1 MVDQDHPMISIEKN
15 LIEFLEISPKMTTV
29 ITSMMT
35 TLTRKTQMKTKT
47 NGAMHTIL
55 GKKFDYKNFAAS
67 KQITKV
73 MYEKNYTKFTLFDNN
88 RDINET
94 HVEELIA
101 SMRKSGQLMP
111 VVVTPDKEVIDGQHR
126 LKACEK
132 LGIPVSY
139 VVNVGGNSKQIAV
152 MNNTQKGWKNRDF
165 LKHFSHNSHSNSSE
179 YKKIEKFFEE
189 YKLPFTV
196 GIALLSDYSVGFNA
210 ASDRGPMPSFRD
222 GSFKIDNLDKAKLI
236 ASRLIKLKSFVPN
249 LVKIVK
255 FSVAF
260 VKISQLE
267 NFDLKTCYAQIEKN
281 SNKFDKCLN
290 QEDWNEAMVAA
301 YNYKLVTKGKKASKR
316 ISIRKEGF

>member
-1 MVDQDHPMISIEKN
+1 
-15 LIEFLEISPKMTTV
+15 
-29 ITSMMT
+29 MT
-35 TLTRKTQMKTKT
+35 TLTRKKKMKTKT

-55 GKKFDYKNFAAS
+55 GKKIDFKNFAAS
-67 KQITKV
+67 KQITQVK
-73 MYEKNYTKFTLFDNN
+73 YEKNYTKFTLFDNN

-222 GSFKIDNLDKAKLI
+222 GSFKINDLDKAKLI

-267 NFDLKTCYAQIEKN
+267 NFDLKTCYAQLEKN

>member
-1 MVDQDHPMISIEKN
+1 MR
-15 LIEFLEISPKMTTV
+15 TT
-29 ITSMMT
+29 
-35 TLTRKTQMKTKT
+35 K
-47 NGAMHTIL
+47 NGAMHTML
-55 GKKFDYKNFAAS
+55 GRRPDYKSYNAS
-67 KQITKV
+67 KQVTRV
-73 MYEKNYTKFTLFDNN
+73 LREKNYSKFTLFDNN

-139 VVNVGGNSKQIAV
+139 VINSAGDAKQIAV
-152 MNNTQKGWKNRDF
+152 MNNTQKGWKNKDF
-165 LKHFSHNSHSNSSE
+165 LKHFCHNSHHNCSE
-179 YKKIEKFFEE
+179 YKKVEKFIEE
-189 YKLPFTV
+189 YKLPFRV
-196 GIALLSDYSVGFNA
+196 NIALLSDRAINNDNNVAN
-210 ASDRGPMPSFRD
+210 RGPMPSFRN
-222 GSFKIDNLDKAKLI
+222 GSFKIVDLDKAKET

-260 VKISQLE
+260 IKISKLD
-267 NFDLKTCYAQIEKN
+267 NFNLKTCYAQLEKN

>member
-1 MVDQDHPMISIEKN
+1 
-15 LIEFLEISPKMTTV
+15 MTNV

-55 GKKFDYKNFAAS
+55 GRKIDYKNFAAS
-67 KQITKV
+67 KQVTRV
-73 MYEKNYTKFTLFDNN
+73 LYEKNYTKFTLFDNN

-139 VVNVGGNSKQIAV
+139 VINSAGDAKQIAV
-152 MNNTQKGWKNRDF
+152 MNNTQKGWKNKDF
-165 LKHFSHNSHSNSSE
+165 LKHFSHNSHHNCSE
-179 YKKIEKFFEE
+179 YKKVEKFIEE
-189 YKLPFTV
+189 YKLPFRV
-196 GIALLSDYSVGFNA
+196 NIALLSDRAINNDNNVSN
-210 ASDRGPMPSFRD
+210 RGPMPSFRN
-222 GSFKIDNLDKAKLI
+222 GSFKIVDLDKAKET

-249 LVKIVK
+249 LVRIVK

-260 VKISQLE
+260 IKISKLD
-267 NFDLKTCYAQIEKN
+267 NFNLKTCYAQLEKN
-281 SNKFDKCLN
+281 SKQFDKCLN
-290 QEDWNEAMVAA
+290 QEDWNEAMVRA
-301 YNYKLVTKGKKASKR
+301 YNYKLVTKGKRASKR

>member
-1 MVDQDHPMISIEKN
+1 
-15 LIEFLEISPKMTTV
+15 
-29 ITSMMT
+29 
-35 TLTRKTQMKTKT
+35 MKTRA
-47 NGAMHTIL
+47 NGAMHTVL
-55 GKKFDYKNFAAS
+55 GKKIDYKSFNAS
-67 KQITKV
+67 RQITKV
-73 MYEKNYTKFTLFDNN
+73 MYEKNYSKFTLFDNN

-94 HVEELIA
+94 HVENLIT

-111 VVVTPDKEVIDGQHR
+111 VVVTPSKEVIDGQHR

-139 VVNVGGNSKQIAV
+139 VVNSSGNSKQIAV
-152 MNNTQKGWKNRDF
+152 MNNTQKGWKNKDF

-196 GIALLSDYSVGFNA
+196 GISLLSGYSVGFNA
-210 ASDRGPMPSFRD
+210 AADRGPMPSFRD
-222 GSFKIDNLDKAKLI
+222 GTFKINNLDKAKLI
-236 ASRLIKLKSFVPN
+236 ASRLLKLKSFVPN

-260 VKISQLE
+260 IKISQLE

-290 QEDWNEAMVAA
+290 QEDWNEAMVSA

>member
-1 MVDQDHPMISIEKN
+1 
-15 LIEFLEISPKMTTV
+15 
-29 ITSMMT
+29 
-35 TLTRKTQMKTKT
+35 MKTKT

-55 GKKFDYKNFAAS
+55 GKKIDFKNFAAS
-67 KQITKV
+67 KQITQVK
-73 MYEKNYTKFTLFDNN
+73 YEKNYTKFTLFDNN

-222 GSFKIDNLDKAKLI
+222 GSFKINDLDKAKLI

-267 NFDLKTCYAQIEKN
+267 NFDLKTCYAQLEKN

>member
-1 MVDQDHPMISIEKN
+1 
-15 LIEFLEISPKMTTV
+15 
-29 ITSMMT
+29 
-35 TLTRKTQMKTKT
+35 MKTRT
-47 NGAMHTIL
+47 NGAMHTVL
-55 GKKFDYKNFAAS
+55 GKKIDYKSFNAS
-67 KQITKV
+67 RQITKV
-73 MYEKNYTKFTLFDNN
+73 MYEKNYSKFTLFDNN

-94 HVEELIA
+94 HVENLIV

-111 VVVTPDKEVIDGQHR
+111 VVVSPSKEVIDGQHR

-139 VVNVGGNSKQIAV
+139 VVNSSGSSKQIAV
-152 MNNTQKGWKNRDF
+152 MNNTQKGWKNKDF

-196 GIALLSDYSVGFNA
+196 GISLLSGYSVGFNA
-210 ASDRGPMPSFRD
+210 AADRGPMPSFRD
-222 GSFKIDNLDKAKLI
+222 GTFKINNLDKAKLI
-236 ASRLIKLKSFVPN
+236 ASRLLKLKSFVPN

-260 VKISQLE
+260 IKISQLE

-290 QEDWNEAMVAA
+290 QEDWNEAMVSA

>member
-1 MVDQDHPMISIEKN
+1 
-15 LIEFLEISPKMTTV
+15 
-29 ITSMMT
+29 
-35 TLTRKTQMKTKT
+35 MKTKT

-55 GKKFDYKNFAAS
+55 GKKIDYKNFAAS
-67 KQITKV
+67 KQITRV
-73 MYEKNYTKFTLFDNN
+73 LYEKNYTKFTLFDNN

-94 HVEELIA
+94 HVEELIV

-111 VVVTPDKEVIDGQHR
+111 VVVTPDLEVIDGQHR

-139 VVNVGGNSKQIAV
+139 VINKTGNSKQIAV
-152 MNNTQKGWKNRDF
+152 MNNTQKGWKNKDF
-165 LKHFSHNSHSNSSE
+165 LKHFCHSGHSNSSE

-189 YKLPFTV
+189 YKLPFRV
-196 GIALLSDYSVGFNA
+196 GIALLSNCTVNM
-210 ASDRGPMPSFRD
+210 SDHQNRGPMPSFRD
-222 GSFKIDNLDKAKLI
+222 GSFKIQDLDKAKET

-260 VKISQLE
+260 IKISKLE
-267 NFDLKTCYAQIEKN
+267 NFDLKTCYTQLEKN
-281 SNKFDKCLN
+281 SSKFDKCLN
-290 QEDWNEAMVAA
+290 QEDWNEAMVRA
-301 YNYKLVTKGKKASKR
+301 YNYNLVTKATKNKKASKR

>member
-1 MVDQDHPMISIEKN
+1 MINK
-15 LIEFLEISPKMTTV
+15 K
-29 ITSMMT
+29 
-35 TLTRKTQMKTKT
+35 
-47 NGAMHTIL
+47 NGAMHTVL
-55 GKKFDYKNFAAS
+55 GKRIDYSSFNAS
-67 KQITKV
+67 RQITKV

-94 HVEELIA
+94 HVENLIT

-111 VVVTPDKEVIDGQHR
+111 VVVTPSKEVIDGQHR

-139 VVNVGGNSKQIAV
+139 VVNSSGNSKQIAV
-152 MNNTQKGWKNRDF
+152 MNNTQKGWKNKDF

-196 GIALLSDYSVGFNA
+196 GISLLSGYSVGFNA
-210 ASDRGPMPSFRD
+210 AADRGPMPSFRD
-222 GSFKIDNLDKAKLI
+222 GSFKINNLDNAKLI

-267 NFDLKTCYAQIEKN
+267 NFNLKTCYAQIEKN

>member
-1 MVDQDHPMISIEKN
+1 MAFNM
-15 LIEFLEISPKMTTV
+15 
-29 ITSMMT
+29 ITSTKIMQ
-35 TLTRKTQMKTKT
+35 TRKKKMKTKA

-55 GKKFDYKNFAAS
+55 GKKIDYKNFAAS
-67 KQITKV
+67 KQITRV
-73 MYEKNYTKFTLFDNN
+73 LYEKNYTKFTLFDNN

-139 VVNVGGNSKQIAV
+139 VINSTGNSKQIAV
-152 MNNTQKGWKNRDF
+152 MNNTQNGWKNKDF
-165 LKHFSHNSHSNSSE
+165 LKHFSHSGHSNSSE

-189 YKLPFTV
+189 YKLPFRV
-196 GIALLSDYSVGFNA
+196 GIALLSNYTVNMDGGNN
-210 ASDRGPMPSFRD
+210 RGPMPSFRD
-222 GSFKIDNLDKAKLI
+222 GSFKIQDLDKAKET

-249 LVKIVK
+249 LVRIVK

-260 VKISQLE
+260 IKISKLE
-267 NFDLKTCYAQIEKN
+267 NFNLKTCYTQIEKN

-290 QEDWNEAMVAA
+290 QEDWNEAMVRA
-301 YNYKLVTKGKKASKR
+301 YNYNLVTKGKKASKR

>member
-1 MVDQDHPMISIEKN
+1 
-15 LIEFLEISPKMTTV
+15 
-29 ITSMMT
+29 
-35 TLTRKTQMKTKT
+35 MKTKA

-55 GKKFDYKNFAAS
+55 GKKIDYKNFAAS
-67 KQITKV
+67 KQITRV
-73 MYEKNYTKFTLFDNN
+73 LYEKNYTKFTLFDNN

-139 VVNVGGNSKQIAV
+139 VINSTGNSKQIAV
-152 MNNTQKGWKNRDF
+152 MNNTQKGWKNKDF
-165 LKHFSHNSHSNSSE
+165 LKHFSHSGHSNSSD
-179 YKKIEKFFEE
+179 YKIIEKFFEE
-189 YKLPFTV
+189 YKLPFRV
-196 GIALLSDYSVGFNA
+196 GIALLSNYTVNMDGGNN
-210 ASDRGPMPSFRD
+210 RGPMPSFRD
-222 GSFKIDNLDKAKLI
+222 GSFKIQDLDKAKET

-249 LVKIVK
+249 LVRIVK

-260 VKISQLE
+260 IKISKLE
-267 NFDLKTCYAQIEKN
+267 NFNLKTCYTQIEKN

-290 QEDWNEAMVAA
+290 QEDWNEAMVRA
-301 YNYKLVTKGKKASKR
+301 YNYNLVTKGKKASKR

>member
-1 MVDQDHPMISIEKN
+1 
-15 LIEFLEISPKMTTV
+15 
-29 ITSMMT
+29 
-35 TLTRKTQMKTKT
+35 MKIKT

-55 GKKFDYKNFAAS
+55 GKKIDYKNFIAS

-73 MYEKNYTKFTLFDNN
+73 MYEKNYSKFTLFDNN

-139 VVNVGGNSKQIAV
+139 VINSAGNVKQIAV
-152 MNNTQKGWKNRDF
+152 MNNTQKGWKNKDF
-165 LKHFSHNSHSNSSE
+165 LKHFSHNSHHNCSE
-179 YKKIEKFFEE
+179 YKKVEKFIEE
-189 YKLPFTV
+189 YRLPFRV
-196 GIALLSDYSVGFNA
+196 NIALLSDRAINNDNNVAN
-210 ASDRGPMPSFRD
+210 RGPMPSFRN
-222 GSFKIDNLDKAKLI
+222 GSFKIVDLDKAKET

-249 LVKIVK
+249 LVRIVK

-260 VKISQLE
+260 IKISKLD
-267 NFDLKTCYAQIEKN
+267 NFNLKTCYAQLEKN
-281 SNKFDKCLN
+281 SKQFDKCLN
-290 QEDWNEAMVAA
+290 QEDWNEAMVRA

>member
-1 MVDQDHPMISIEKN
+1 M
-15 LIEFLEISPKMTTV
+15 
-29 ITSMMT
+29 ITSTKIMQ
-35 TLTRKTQMKTKT
+35 TRKKKMKTKA

-55 GKKFDYKNFAAS
+55 GKKIDYKNFAAS
-67 KQITKV
+67 KQITRV
-73 MYEKNYTKFTLFDNN
+73 LYEKNYTKFTLFDNN

-139 VVNVGGNSKQIAV
+139 VINSTGNSKQIAV
-152 MNNTQKGWKNRDF
+152 MNNTQKGWKNKDF
-165 LKHFSHNSHSNSSE
+165 LKHFSHSGHSNSSE

-189 YKLPFTV
+189 YKLPFRV
-196 GIALLSDYSVGFNA
+196 GIALLSNYTVNMDGGNN
-210 ASDRGPMPSFRD
+210 RGPMPSFRD
-222 GSFKIDNLDKAKLI
+222 GSFKIQDLDKAKET
-236 ASRLIKLKSFVPN
+236 ASRLIILKSFVPN
-249 LVKIVK
+249 LVRIVK

-260 VKISQLE
+260 IKISKLE
-267 NFDLKTCYAQIEKN
+267 NFNLKTCYTQIEKN

-290 QEDWNEAMVAA
+290 QEDWNEAMVRA
-301 YNYKLVTKGKKASKR
+301 YNYNLVTKGKKASKR